1 MELIPAFLVGAGVL
15 GGGFALV
22 RAMFSGAGA
31 TKQEPLIR
39 LPDKRYRRI
48 LVPTGVGMCHTDY
61 VTEAASLACNLAS
74 RKGSSATEII
84 FTYVIP
90 VPRAL
95 PVTAQMPEEEVEAQ
109 RVLDAAAAAAHKCG
123 ITNVTTQLRKGRT
136 VVDETVKAVEQED
149 ADLVILTP
157 QTHLVAEMAVPLAI
171 KENDTVVPATRANCP
186 QTMLADGSLVSS
198 KKAKNTS
205 RCFAELDT
213 TETSDQ
219 SETLTGKLLRRIP
232 CEAMVARPAI
242 FASSLPQATT
252 PAFSRN

>member
-1 MELIPAFLVGAGVL
+1 M
-15 GGGFALV
+15 

-31 TKQEPLIR
+31 IKQEPLIR

-48 LVPTGVGMCHTDY
+48 LVPTGVGMCHADY
-61 VTEAASLACNLAS
+61 VAEAATLACNLAS

-95 PVTAQMPEEEVEAQ
+95 PVTAQMPEEETAAQ
-109 RVLDAAAAAAHKCG
+109 RVLDAAATVARKCG

-171 KENDTVVPATRANCP
+171 KQNDTAVPATRANCP
-186 QTMLADGSLVSS
+186 QTMLADGSLVAT
-198 KKAKNTS
+198 KKETTKTS

-242 FASSLPQATT
+242 FASSLPPAAT
-252 PAFSRN
+252 PVFSRN